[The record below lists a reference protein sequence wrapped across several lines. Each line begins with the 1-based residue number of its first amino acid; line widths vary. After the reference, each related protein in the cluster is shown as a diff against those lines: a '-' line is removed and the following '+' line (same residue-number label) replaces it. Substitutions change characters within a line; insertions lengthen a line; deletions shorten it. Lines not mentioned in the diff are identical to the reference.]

1 MLNQKNMKRIFA
13 FALLIVGCSSN
24 PEQAVTPLP
33 TRTPTPSASASIP
46 TPRPVA
52 TPKLTPQNIK
62 IAKQVSS
69 QIKALVKQGQL
80 MEPLRQSQ
88 SEADLGKCGQLM
100 RQNQAAAE
108 ALYSQTQLMPTTPVK
123 FSLSVAAGNLPFCVA
138 CSSDALSFCTQVSD
152 ELKQADQQIKRV
164 SK

>member
-1 MLNQKNMKRIFA
+1 MKRIFVFA
-13 FALLIVGCSSN
+13 FALFIVGCSSS

-33 TRTPTPSASASIP
+33 TTTPTPSASASIP
-46 TPRPVA
+46 TPKPVA
-52 TPKLTPQNIK
+52 TPKLTPQDIK

-69 QIKALVKQGQL
+69 QLKELVKQGQL
-80 MEPLRQSQ
+80 MEPLRKSQ

-108 ALYSQTQLMPTTPVK
+108 ALYSRTQLMPTTPVK
-123 FSLSVAAGNLPFCVA
+123 FSLSVTAGNLPLCVV
-138 CSSDALSFCTQVSD
+138 CSSDALSFCTQASNA
-152 ELKQADQQIKRV
+152 LKQADQQIKRM